1 MANGIELLVPY
12 FSRRRSVRRRSSPRK
27 SRVLELFRVSRHAVK
42 ENQAI
47 SDSKVLDLGG
57 GGGEADSAGHDFAIV
72 DIELRACSL
81 RAVEAPR
88 GRLGHRNPH
97 GNTRK
102 V

>member
-47 SDSKVLDLGG
+47 SDSKVLDLGAG
-57 GGGEADSAGHDFAIV
+57 KANSAGHDFAIV
-72 DIELRACSL
+72 DIELRAYFL

-88 GRLGHRNPH
+88 GHLGHRNPH

-102 V
+102 A